1 MSENVE
7 KIEKTAK
14 KAVKESDND
23 KGAISQQIESAREK
37 FIEVAKGAEEK
48 VRDFGKSADKAST
61 VAREQYAVAAE
72 KVRTGYDKARKDMD
86 HLTEDVNEYVRD
98 NPGRSVLIAAGI
110 GFFLGL
116 IMRGRRD

>member
-7 KIEKTAK
+7 QIEKTAK
-14 KAVKESDND
+14 KAVKQSNKD
-23 KGAISQQIESAREK
+23 KSPVSQQIESARQK

-48 VRDFGKSADKAST
+48 VRDIGKSADKASAAAQEKYT
-61 VAREQYAVAAE
+61 VAAE

-86 HLTEDVNEYVRD
+86 HLVDDVNEYVRD

-116 IMRGRRD
+116 VMRGRRD